1 MRQVPT
7 RKFPTKFPGWDL
19 SHSSKFE
26 ILVGI
31 LQIPQNIQKWESVL
45 FSCKLNWLLLQQGC
59 WIWVPPLTQQG
70 YVFLLLYIY
79 FFTFNSKRNLY
90 GLKNTQILTRFEYP
104 IWGTIRNLQ
113 FWGTRRPSSSFPVN
127 GLSENNKNP
136 LQEMKR
142 KNYSPVSMSLQVKRV
157 PSAVAFYGVT
167 TVRAWH
173 NICYQTATRLRSFD
187 FRFQLPSSRRFKLR
201 DTKWQDLQSLLLS
214 PFTACGVSY
223 LKVRR
228 NNNQSF

>member
-142 KNYSPVSMSLQVKRV
+142 KNYSPVSMSLQVKIV
-157 PSAVAFYGVT
+157 PAAVAFYGVT
-167 TVRAWH
+167 TVKAWH

-214 PFTACGVSY
+214 PFTA
-223 LKVRR
+223 
-228 NNNQSF
+228 

>member
-1 MRQVPT
+1 MKPASV
-7 RKFPTKFPGWDL
+7 
-19 SHSSKFE
+19 SSF
-26 ILVGI
+26 LNC
-31 LQIPQNIQKWESVL
+31 QFSFVL
-45 FSCKLNWLLLQQGC
+45 
-59 WIWVPPLTQQG
+59 
-70 YVFLLLYIY
+70 Y

-142 KNYSPVSMSLQVKRV
+142 KNYSPVSMRLQVKRV
-157 PSAVAFYGVT
+157 PSAVAFFRAFYGVT

-173 NICYQTATRLRSFD
+173 NICYKTATRLRSFD
-187 FRFQLPSSRRFKLR
+187 FRFQLHSVTRHKMARLAIVAFIA
-201 DTKWQDLQSLLLS
+201 
-214 PFTACGVSY
+214 FYC
-223 LKVRR
+223 VRCII
-228 NNNQSF
+228 FEGKKE